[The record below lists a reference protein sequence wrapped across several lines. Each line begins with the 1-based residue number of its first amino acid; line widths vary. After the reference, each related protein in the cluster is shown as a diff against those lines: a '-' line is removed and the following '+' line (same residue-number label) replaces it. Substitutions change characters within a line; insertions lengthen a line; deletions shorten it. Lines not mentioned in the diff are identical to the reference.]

1 MNQYIALLTWKY
13 SLCHQCLGN
22 HEFDLGV
29 EGLVPYLDN
38 LTVPVLDANI
48 DVSDEPRLQGKFNST
63 LILER
68 GGEKIGI
75 VGFITKDTA
84 FISSAGRDAH
94 LYLSFR
100 AYTIYVQNIRQQY
113 ALNGR
118 SFNFR

>member
-1 MNQYIALLTWKY
+1 MKQYIALLTWKY
-13 SLCHQCLGN
+13 SLCLQCLGN

-29 EGLVPYLDN
+29 EGLLPYLDN

-48 DVSDEPRLQGKFNST
+48 DVSNEPRLQGKFNKS

-84 FISSAGRDAH
+84 FISSAGGDAH
-94 LYLSFR
+94 LYLTLYKYKLSVSR
-100 AYTIYVQNIRQQY
+100 IH
-113 ALNGR
+113 
-118 SFNFR
+118 